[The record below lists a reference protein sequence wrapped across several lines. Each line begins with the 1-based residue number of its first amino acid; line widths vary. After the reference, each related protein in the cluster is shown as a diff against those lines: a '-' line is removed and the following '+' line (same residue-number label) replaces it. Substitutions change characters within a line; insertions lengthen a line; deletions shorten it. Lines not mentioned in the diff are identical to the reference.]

1 MYNLDIYP
9 IHIHEGKAESAL
21 LGLIALTPPRKC
33 ARGRETDQLIA
44 LIHLTGKTSI
54 TRDTQQNWLLKKGE
68 LFYSS
73 PGSVTNAMRLMA
85 EAINNELLD
94 RNLKKA
100 ATGSQVNGSLSLIVI
115 RKDVVYTLI
124 VGQAQVYI
132 LNQAGVVELDD
143 RENHPKGLGVN
154 QALDCNFAQ
163 NSITSNESILVAPVP
178 NPAWTGGYLQGGA
191 GLSTDAL
198 ERRLLSQHPREL
210 RAALIRLVEGNG
222 LITMGS
228 LRSIE
233 RSAQEK
239 SDSIAPSKEVE
250 TPQVLL
256 QPALIEMSGE
266 DAEQTELPLLL
277 SGIDQEETKIFPE
290 TMEEIPNR
298 EGPESAATPRIPS
311 PKKQQKEAQRR
322 TRKAKSVATG
332 MEVNICTGKP
342 KGEIEKVQ
350 RKTKDGKGGFLSRFL
365 PDNSKGAPAVPR
377 SMYLFLAIAIP
388 LIVVA
393 IAGMVYIRDGR
404 TQQFEYYYV
413 QGQQYAIQAEVQK
426 TDPAMHSFNLQ
437 AALMYLEKAAQF
449 GVTEDSAELQAS
461 VQKQLDEIQGVVRLE
476 LAPLNTTDKLGGVN
490 ISQMVA
496 TNTDLYLLDDLSGRA
511 MHFDLTGNEYVLDE
525 AFDCGPN
532 PNNPLNSIGKL
543 VDIISIPA
551 GNSFGATIFAIDAY
565 GNIEFCIPGDSGIIS
580 SLIAPDAGWQEIR
593 SVSMY
598 QNYLYV
604 LDPGNNAVFS
614 YTGYGILYEDKPT
627 LFFDNV
633 IPPMENTIDIE
644 VNGDELYMLRSNGE
658 MVECTYSHMKDYK
671 LTECVDPAP
680 YSDMRSGQSPQAIS
694 FPDSQF
700 IQMRMTPAPDS
711 SIYLLDTHGNG
722 IYHFSLQRNLQKIFQ
737 PGFSDPGYAPDGAS
751 TSMALSPGKT
761 VFMAFGNQVY
771 YGILP

>member
-9 IHIHEGKAESAL
+9 IHIREGKVESAL
-21 LGLIALTPPRKC
+21 PGLIALTSPRKC

-44 LIHLTGKTSI
+44 LVNLTGRMSI
-54 TRDTQQNWLLKKGE
+54 THDALQNWLLKKGT

-85 EAINNELLD
+85 ESINDELLD

-100 ATGSQVNGSLSLIVI
+100 VAGSQVNGSLSLVVI

-124 VGQAQVYI
+124 VGQAQVFI
-132 LNQAGVVELDD
+132 LSQAGVVELDD

-154 QALDCNFAQ
+154 QALTCNFTQ
-163 NSITSNESILVAPVP
+163 NSIASNESILVAPVP
-178 NPAWTGGYLQGGA
+178 NPAWTEGYLQGGA

-198 ERRLLSQHPREL
+198 GRRLLSQHPTEL
-210 RAALIRLVEGNG
+210 RAALIRLVEGSG
-222 LITMGS
+222 LVTMSS
-228 LRSIE
+228 LLPPESPAE
-233 RSAQEK
+233 VK
-239 SDSIAPSKEVE
+239 SDSITPSMEVE
-250 TPQVLL
+250 TPQEVL
-256 QPALIEMSGE
+256 QPTLITMQEGDIQQVEMP
-266 DAEQTELPLLL
+266 LPLP
-277 SGIDQEETKIFPE
+277 GINREEPETFPE
-290 TMEEIPNR
+290 TTEEVLTG
-298 EGPESAATPRIPS
+298 EGPESSPIARTPP
-311 PKKQQKEAQRR
+311 PLKKEKEAQRR
-322 TRKAKSVATG
+322 TRKTKPVVTSKEVKTRAGKSKDDA
-332 MEVNICTGKP
+332 
-342 KGEIEKVQ
+342 EKMQ
-350 RKTKDGKGGFLSRFL
+350 RKARDGKGIFLSRLL
-365 PDNSKGAPAVPR
+365 PGNSKESPAVPR
-377 SMYLFLAIAIP
+377 SVYLFLAIAIP

-393 IAGMVYIRDGR
+393 IAGSVYIRDGR
-404 TQQFEYYYV
+404 AQQFEYYYV

-426 TDPAMHSFNLQ
+426 ADPAMHSFNLQ

-449 GVTEDSAELQAS
+449 GGSEDFAELQAS

-476 LAPLNTTDKLGGVN
+476 LAPLNTTDKLGEVN

-511 MHFDLTGNEYVLDE
+511 KHYDLTGNEYVLDE

-532 PNNPLNSIGKL
+532 PNNPMNSIGKL

-551 GNSFGATIFAIDAY
+551 GNSFGATILAIDAY

-593 SVSMY
+593 SISMY

-604 LDPGNNAVFS
+604 LDPGNNAVFN
-614 YTGYGILYEDKPT
+614 YTGYGILYEDKPS

-633 IPPMENTIDIE
+633 IPTMENTVDIE
-644 VNGDELYMLRSNGE
+644 VNGDELYILRSNGE

-700 IQMRMTPAPDS
+700 IQMHMTPAPDS

-737 PGFSDPGYAPDGAS
+737 PGFSDPGYAPDGAT

-771 YGILP
+771 YGFLP